1 MTWQGGKKPGEA
13 PLTAIPFARLRPL
26 VAGANPNVEASL
38 KAASQALKNYGSKM
52 RIHVHLVSGT
62 AFDKVEHWTVEGGA
76 ADSTARPGKPDSA
89 DVHVVTQAE
98 TLTKIATGQLAPY
111 DALFGGKLR
120 VGGNLEMAKSITQHL
135 SDPAVPYFP
144 PC

>member
-1 MTWQGGKKPGEA
+1 MTWQGGKKPGPA
-13 PLTAIPFARLRPL
+13 RLTAIPFAQLRPL
-26 VAGANPNVEASL
+26 VAGPNP
-38 KAASQALKNYGSKM
+38 
-52 RIHVHLVSGT
+52 
-62 AFDKVEHWTVEGGA
+62 TVEGGA
-76 ADSTARPGKPDSA
+76 AGSTARPGKPDSA

-98 TLTKIATGQLAPY
+98 TLTQIATGQLAPY

>member
-1 MTWQGGKKPGEA
+1 MTWQGGKKPGDA
-13 PLTAIPFARLRPL
+13 PVPAIAFARLRPL
-26 VAGANPNVEASL
+26 VTGPNTNVEASL

-52 RIHVHLVSGT
+52 RIHVHLVSGP

-76 ADSTARPGKPDSA
+76 ADST
-89 DVHVVTQAE
+89 VVTQAE
-98 TLTKIATGQLAPY
+98 TLTQIATGQLAPY

-135 SDPAVPYFP
+135 SDPAAPYFP